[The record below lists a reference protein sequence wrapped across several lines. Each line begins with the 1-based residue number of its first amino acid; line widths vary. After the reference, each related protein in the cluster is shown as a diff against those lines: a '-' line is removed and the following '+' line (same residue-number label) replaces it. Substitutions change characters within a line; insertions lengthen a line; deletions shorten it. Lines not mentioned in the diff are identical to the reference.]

1 MFKRIVSGALAAVLL
16 AGLCSFTG
24 CGKKDD
30 AVSVKFDP
38 KNPVVISLWHYYNG
52 PQKIAFDTLIDEF
65 NETVGLEQG
74 IVVEPSGQGSIP
86 ELTEKVI
93 DAANKKV
100 GAEDIP
106 NIFAAYAD
114 TAYQVDQ
121 MGLVADLK
129 PYLTQEELS
138 EYVPGFIEEGRLTN
152 EEEFKIFPTAKSTEV
167 FMLNKTDWDKFAAAT
182 GASTSS
188 LKTMEGVAQIARQ
201 YYDWSGGKAFF
212 GRDAMANYFIIGCK
226 QLGKELF
233 EVSDGSVKLNCDE
246 AVMRRLWDNYYI
258 PYISGY
264 FASYGKFRSD
274 DAKTGDII
282 ALVGSTSGAAYFPD
296 TVMVGDTETY
306 PIEVAVLPAPVFE
319 GGEQVAVQ
327 QGAGMVVSK
336 SDKSKEYASIVFLKW
351 FTEQSRNI
359 DFSIESGYLP
369 VKTSANQ
376 ADVLTQA
383 LDKLTDSAITTNLK
397 ATLPV
402 AANTVAS
409 SEMYTNKAFKN
420 GTAARAVL
428 ENSMQDKAE
437 QDLKTVHEQMQ
448 QGVPHDEAVAMFD
461 TDENFHQWLESFC
474 SQLEQTVAQK

>member
-1 MFKRIVSGALAAVLL
+1 MFKRIASGVLAAVLL
-16 AGLCSFTG
+16 AGLCSFAG

-30 AVSVKFDP
+30 AVSVKLDP

-52 PQKIAFDTLIDEF
+52 PQKIAFDALIDEF

-129 PYLTQEELS
+129 PYLTQQELS

-152 EEEFKIFPTAKSTEV
+152 EEELKIFPIAKSTEV

-182 GASTSS
+182 GADTSS
-188 LKTMEGVAQIARQ
+188 LKTVEGVAKTARQ

-233 EVSDGSVKLNCDE
+233 EVNGGSVKLNCDE
-246 AVMRRLWDNYYI
+246 TVMRRLWDNYYI

-296 TVMVGDTETY
+296 TVMAGDTETY
-306 PIEVAVLPAPVFE
+306 PIEVEVLPAPVFE

-336 SDKSKEYASIVFLKW
+336 SDQKEEYASIVFLKW

-359 DFSIESGYLP
+359 DFSVESGYLP
-369 VKTSANQ
+369 VKVSANQ

-383 LDKLTDSAITTNLK
+383 LDKLADSAITTNLK

-409 SEMYTNKAFKN
+409 SKMYTNKAFQN

-448 QGVPHDEAVAMFD
+448 QGVSHEEAVAAFD
-461 TDENFHQWLESFC
+461 TDENFRQWLDAFC

>member
-1 MFKRIVSGALAAVLL
+1 
-16 AGLCSFTG
+16 
-24 CGKKDD
+24 
-30 AVSVKFDP
+30 
-38 KNPVVISLWHYYNG
+38 
-52 PQKIAFDTLIDEF
+52 
-65 NETVGLEQG
+65 
-74 IVVEPSGQGSIP
+74 
-86 ELTEKVI
+86 
-93 DAANKKV
+93 
-100 GAEDIP
+100 
-106 NIFAAYAD
+106 
-114 TAYQVDQ
+114 
-121 MGLVADLK
+121 
-129 PYLTQEELS
+129 
-138 EYVPGFIEEGRLTN
+138 
-152 EEEFKIFPTAKSTEV
+152 
-167 FMLNKTDWDKFAAAT
+167 
-182 GASTSS
+182 
-188 LKTMEGVAQIARQ
+188 
-201 YYDWSGGKAFF
+201 
-212 GRDAMANYFIIGCK
+212 
-226 QLGKELF
+226 
-233 EVSDGSVKLNCDE
+233 
-246 AVMRRLWDNYYI
+246 
-258 PYISGY
+258 
-264 FASYGKFRSD
+264 
-274 DAKTGDII
+274 
-282 ALVGSTSGAAYFPD
+282 
-296 TVMVGDTETY
+296 MVGDTETY